1 MNRKLNVGILCGGK
15 SSEHRISLISAQNV
29 IQSLD
34 LNRFNPIII
43 GIDTGGQWF
52 YYPDG
57 LLLKHAESPSDIS
70 LIRSSHKVL
79 LSQNAE
85 ERTIYSMTDFKIIT
99 TLDVIFP
106 IIHGT
111 YGEDGSIQGLA
122 KIAGIACV
130 GCGILGAAV
139 GMDKDVMKKILRDA
153 NIPVAPSVTIKNRTR
168 DDHPYEKVSAE
179 LGQTLYIKPA
189 NLGSSIGVSRI
200 NNEASY
206 IKAIKLGLSYD
217 DKVLVEQ
224 TITGREIECAVIG
237 NDTPQ
242 ASTIGEIIPQNDFYT
257 FENKYVNS
265 DGALLSIPANLPQ
278 DILKKAQSMA
288 CQAYR
293 ALDCKGMTRVDMFY
307 TDERTLL
314 INEVNTIP
322 GFTKISMYPKLWE
335 HEGVSQMELITRL
348 IDLAIEQ
355 YQKESA
361 YKHIS

>member
-1 MNRKLNVGILCGGK
+1 MNPKLNIGILCGGK

-29 IQSLD
+29 ILSLD
-34 LNRFNPIII
+34 RVRFNPIII
-43 GIDTGGQWF
+43 GIDPKGQWYF
-52 YYPDG
+52 YPDD
-57 LLLKHAESPSDIS
+57 LLLDNADSPSEIS
-70 LIRSSHKVL
+70 LIPSAHKVL

-85 ERTIYSMTDFKIIT
+85 ERALYSMTDFKILATI
-99 TLDVIFP
+99 DVIFP
-106 IIHGT
+106 VIHGT

-153 NIPVAPSVTIKNRTR
+153 DIPVAPSITVRNHTKN
-168 DDHPYEKVSAE
+168 DHPYEEVSLE
-179 LGQTLYIKPA
+179 MGETLYIKPA

-200 NNEASY
+200 NNKDEY
-206 IKAIKLGLSYD
+206 IKAIELGLSYD

-224 TITGREIECAVIG
+224 KITGRELECAVIG
-237 NDTPQ
+237 NDIPE
-242 ASTIGEIIPQNDFYT
+242 ASTIGEIIPQSDFYT
-257 FENKYVNS
+257 FENKYINS
-265 DGALLSIPANLPQ
+265 DGALLSIPADLPAEIIDQ
-278 DILKKAQSMA
+278 AKSLA
-288 CQAYR
+288 CRVYEV
-293 ALDCKGMTRVDMFY
+293 LDCKGMTRVDMFY
-307 TDERTLL
+307 SDDHKLL

-335 HEGVSQMELITRL
+335 HGGVSQKELISRL

-355 YQKESA
+355 YKKESA